1 MDYFRSMKHDSDTD
15 TEHDTDRYTLKYDLG
30 SIKCNVDASIFTEAW
45 EFDMGA
51 CVRNSN
57 GAFMK

>member
-1 MDYFRSMKHDSDTD
+1 MSQHPPSNISRWK
-15 TEHDTDRYTLKYDLG
+15 KYDLG

-57 GAFMK
+57 GAFMKWQIQMIG